1 MFAGAKIKYWV
12 LSVKTL
18 IFELR
23 NRKRIRVLKGDIT
36 KAIGF
41 EAIVNP
47 ANSLLLM
54 GGGVAGAIK
63 RVGGEE
69 IEAEARKHAPL
80 PVGEAVVTK
89 AGRLG
94 VKYVIHAPTMENPA
108 MRTSLMKV
116 KAATEAALKA
126 AEATGITSIL
136 FPGMGTGIGGVKPE
150 AAAEVMTK
158 IVLDYLDKSEK
169 LREVGFIAYSDDL
182 FRAFLKAIKNN
193 LTSS

>member
-1 MFAGAKIKYWV
+1 VEA
-12 LSVKTL
+12 L

-23 NRKRIRVLKGDIT
+23 NEKRIKVLKGDIT
-36 KAIGF
+36 KVTGF

-63 RVGGEE
+63 RAGGEE

-80 PVGEAVVTK
+80 PVGKATITK
-89 AGRLG
+89 AGKLR
-94 VKYVIHAPTMENPA
+94 VKYVIHAPTMEKPV

-116 KAATEAALKA
+116 KIATEAALKA
-126 AEATGITSIL
+126 AEEEEITSVL
-136 FPGMGTGIGGVKPE
+136 FPGMGTGVGGVKPE

-158 IVLDYLDKSEK
+158 VVLNYLNKSK
-169 LREVGFIAYSDDL
+169 ILKEVGFIAYTNDL
-182 FRAFLKAIKNN
+182 FGAFLKALKKN
-193 LTSS
+193 LLPRKCY